1 MLNKFYYN
9 QFGFSSENIKAVKDS
24 ICLYS
29 TDNGVFSGKTGT
41 EEVNGKNT
49 SGWFIGYIE
58 KDNHPCFFATNI
70 QSEKFASGPL
80 ATELT
85 FSILSELKLWNTYQ
99 E

>member
-1 MLNKFYYN
+1 MLKKLYYN
-9 QFGFSSENIKAVKDS
+9 QLGFSSDNIKAVKDS

-29 TDNGVFSGKTGT
+29 TEQGSISGKTGT
-41 EEVNGKNT
+41 EEVNRQNT

-58 KDNHPCFFATNI
+58 QDNHNYFFATNI
-70 QSEKFASGPL
+70 QSEELASDPL

-85 FSILSELKLWNTYQ
+85 FSILSDLKLWNTYQ